1 MPSDFF
7 FSCCHCVR
15 SRPVYCPKGG
25 IFMAYEIIYHT
36 EKKSQI
42 PRFCIYATA
51 GLLLFG
57 CLQWQGLLP
66 ESAALSILVES
77 LQAGQGIQEAVSTF
91 CQEIFSH
98 G

>member
-1 MPSDFF
+1 
-7 FSCCHCVR
+7 
-15 SRPVYCPKGG
+15 
-25 IFMAYEIIYHT
+25 MAYEILYHA

-51 GLLLFG
+51 ALLLFG

-66 ESAALSILVES
+66 ESAAVNELIHS
-77 LQAGQGIQEAVSTF
+77 LQAGQDISEAISAF